1 MDASVNT
8 TLIALLLALKDLKDP
23 LSPTEQANL
32 ETVGEQLAVA
42 PNRWESIE
50 KGLIKVIEANP
61 SLNQQYQA
69 TKAKLDAM
77 DGNIPADLLP
87 NEAELAQELG
97 TGKTR
102 EIRGYKPGKPAQSD
116 INVIINDLVVPILR
130 NNDSSTTAK
139 KISFLERFQKHLQ
152 EISD

>member
-32 ETVGEQLAVA
+32 ETVGEQLALA

-50 KGLIKVIEANP
+50 KDLMKVIEANP
-61 SLNQQYQA
+61 SLNQQYLA
-69 TKAKLDAM
+69 TKAKLDGM

-87 NEAELAQELG
+87 NEAELTQELATG
-97 TGKTR
+97 TTR

-116 INVIINDLVVPILR
+116 PTVLINDIVVPVLR
-130 NNDSSTTAK
+130 NNDPPTTAK
-139 KISFLERFQKHLQ
+139 KLSFLERLQKHLQ
-152 EISD
+152 EIPN